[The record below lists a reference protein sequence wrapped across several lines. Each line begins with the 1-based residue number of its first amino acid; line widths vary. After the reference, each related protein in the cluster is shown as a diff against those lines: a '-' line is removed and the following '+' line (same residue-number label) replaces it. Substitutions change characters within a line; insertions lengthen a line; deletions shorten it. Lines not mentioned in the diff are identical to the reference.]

1 MNVAWIVCPPG
12 AEWTQPTN
20 QNGESMSSG
29 VIEVPHGTYRIRTM
43 KIGTSWRASSFVADH
58 LVFKDT
64 SGPTS
69 EAAIEAM
76 KARLDERDQK
86 QRQGWVDGVPSVDSF
101 VEALQ
106 KMEIAE
112 PLKAM
117 LRAHANADDRRMTS
131 IELAKA
137 GGYKAYTVTAT
148 HYGKLG
154 RQVGDYLGMPMPA
167 EDEGTGHA
175 AVLAVA
181 EPASK
186 KADIVWQMHPTLAE
200 ALQKLDLA

>member
-1 MNVAWIVCPPG
+1 
-12 AEWTQPTN
+12 
-20 QNGESMSSG
+20 
-29 VIEVPHGTYRIRTM
+29 M

-64 SGPTS
+64 SAPTS
-69 EAAIEAM
+69 EAAIDAM

-86 QRQGWVDGVPSVDSF
+86 QQRDWVDGVPSVESY

-106 KMEIAE
+106 KIDVSE
-112 PLKAM
+112 PMKAM
-117 LRAHANADDRRMTS
+117 LRAHAHAPDHRLTS
-131 IELAKA
+131 VELAHA

-154 RQVGDYLGMPMPA
+154 RQIADYLGMRLDSSDDSA
-167 EDEGTGHA
+167 SGA
-175 AVLAVA
+175 AALAVA

-186 KADIVWQMHPTLAE
+186 KADTAWRMHETLAK
-200 ALQKLDLA
+200 ALSELDLA